1 LKTCYDGAKPDRT
14 VRAYRDPHA
23 AHARLTDLL
32 KQHSWA
38 DASARVAA
46 EPAQLGRLRGRD
58 GIFAGR
64 FAQLERANAILA
76 ARSVGYSLTR
86 IAEAEQRAERGYRE
100 SVAAQSRRDAV
111 GIPKLSAAAMAV
123 LEAVHAVRAERSDE
137 PWRLAPSNGRAAVA
151 QAWETGR
158 RNPAIAAEIDRFEAG
173 PSSGSAQRVSATR
186 SGACATAHHSQC
198 RVPTPG
204 SARRCISLPAVSPQH
219 DGDASIIKRSAT
231 STRSNEAIDICSVC
245 DTGRDRAWD
254 AKV

>member
-158 RNPAIAAEIDRFEAG
+158 RNPAIAAEIDRFEAAAEQRLGAEGFRDALWCVRDGTPFSVPGTDTGQREALHQLARGLAAARWGRIDHQTQRELDALERSDRHLQRMRHRQG
-173 PSSGSAQRVSATR
+173 PS
-186 SGACATAHHSQC
+186 
-198 RVPTPG
+198 
-204 SARRCISLPAVSPQH
+204 L
-219 DGDASIIKRSAT
+219 
-231 STRSNEAIDICSVC
+231 
-245 DTGRDRAWD
+245 GR
-254 AKV
+254 